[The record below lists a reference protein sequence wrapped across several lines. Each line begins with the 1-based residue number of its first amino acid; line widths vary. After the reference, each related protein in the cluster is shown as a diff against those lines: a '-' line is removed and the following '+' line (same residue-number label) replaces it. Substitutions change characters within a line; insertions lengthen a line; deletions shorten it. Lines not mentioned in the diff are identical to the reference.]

1 MIFGDYV
8 KQITKIILRDIRG
21 VLVMVTQ
28 TVIKIL
34 MVSSSGIFVNKKST
48 SRLVYLDHAKKIQ
61 EYLCSKHLNITFH

>member
-48 SRLVYLDHAKKIQ
+48 WRLVYLDHAKKIQ
-61 EYLCSKHLNITFH
+61 EYLSSKYLNITFH

>member
-48 SRLVYLDHAKKIQ
+48 WRLVYLDHAKKIQ
-61 EYLCSKHLNITFH
+61 EYLSFH